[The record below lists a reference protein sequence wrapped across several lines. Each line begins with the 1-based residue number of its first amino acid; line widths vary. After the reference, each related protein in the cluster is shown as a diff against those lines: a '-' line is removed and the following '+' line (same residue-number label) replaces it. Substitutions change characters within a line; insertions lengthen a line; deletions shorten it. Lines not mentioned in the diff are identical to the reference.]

1 MNKKVIYAALMF
13 VVTMSSGN
21 ASAQQLPYQ
30 NPALSAHERA
40 VDLCSRLTLEEKASL
55 MLDDSSEALHGVAN
69 MGDVTVFPEPIGM
82 AASFNDR
89 MVYRVFDATS
99 DEMRAKWNELQQKGG
114 DVTRFHAL
122 SVWTPNVNIF
132 RDPRWGRGQETYGE
146 DPYLTSRMGCAVV
159 RGLQGPEDT
168 KYRKLWA
175 CAKHYAI
182 HSGPEWARHTDNITD
197 VTPRDLWETYM
208 PAFKSLVQDAKVREV
223 MCAYQRW
230 DDEPCCGN
238 TRLLQQILR
247 DEWGFKY
254 LVVSDC
260 GAVTDFWE
268 NHKVSSNHRNAA
280 AKGVLAGTDV
290 ECGFNYIYKSVPEA
304 VKYGALTE
312 EEVDKHVI
320 RLLEG
325 RFDLGE
331 MDDNK
336 IVSWSKIPVS
346 VLCSKAHRQLS
357 LDMALQTMT
366 LLQNKNEVLPL
377 DKKVKKIAF
386 IGPNVDNEPMMW
398 GNYNGTPRQT
408 ITILD
413 GIKSRLKKNQVVTF
427 KGCDLVN
434 DQTLD
439 SYFDQCS
446 MDGKMGFKGTF
457 WNNREMEGKPVTI
470 TQEKNPVQVTTYG
483 QHSFAPNVKLTGFSA
498 KYETVFRPKQN
509 AKVLLDVA
517 ACGHYEVYLNGE
529 KKSEK
534 SDWRTAESRIEFEG
548 EKEYQIEIRYAEMP
562 TYNANMKI
570 NIGHENPIDYQASL
584 KQLKDCETVVFVGG
598 ISPQL
603 EGEEMPIEISGFKGG
618 DRTNIE
624 LPKVQRNF
632 LKALKE
638 AGKKVVFVNCIALTP
653 ETESCDAILQAWYP
667 GQEGGEAVA
676 RVLFGEYNPAGKLPI
691 TFYRNSNQL
700 PDFKDYSMK
709 GRTYRY
715 MNDALFPFG
724 YGLSYTSFRI
734 GDATLSNSILKKGE
748 KITLKVPVSNVG
760 KKDGTEVVQVYVK
773 DPADTEGPLKS
784 LKAFERVEV
793 KARKTAEAV
802 ITLDSRNFELFDAA
816 TNTVRAK
823 AGKYEVYYGSSS
835 ADKDLKKLDVSIEY

>member
-1 MNKKVIYAALMF
+1 M
-13 VVTMSSGN
+13 
-21 ASAQQLPYQ
+21 
-30 NPALSAHERA
+30 
-40 VDLCSRLTLEEKASL
+40 
-55 MLDDSSEALHGVAN
+55 
-69 MGDVTVFPEPIGM
+69 
-82 AASFNDR
+82 
-89 MVYRVFDATS
+89 
-99 DEMRAKWNELQQKGG
+99 
-114 DVTRFHAL
+114 
-122 SVWTPNVNIF
+122 
-132 RDPRWGRGQETYGE
+132 
-146 DPYLTSRMGCAVV
+146 
-159 RGLQGPEDT
+159 
-168 KYRKLWA
+168 
-175 CAKHYAI
+175 
-182 HSGPEWARHTDNITD
+182 
-197 VTPRDLWETYM
+197 
-208 PAFKSLVQDAKVREV
+208 
-223 MCAYQRW
+223 
-230 DDEPCCGN
+230 
-238 TRLLQQILR
+238 
-247 DEWGFKY
+247 
-254 LVVSDC
+254 
-260 GAVTDFWE
+260 
-268 NHKVSSNHRNAA
+268 
-280 AKGVLAGTDV
+280 
-290 ECGFNYIYKSVPEA
+290 
-304 VKYGALTE
+304 KYGALTE

-457 WNNREMEGKPVTI
+457 WNNREMKGKPVTI

-548 EKEYQIEIRYAEMP
+548 VKGKEYQIEIRYAEMP

-638 AGKKVVFVNCIALTP
+638 AGKKVVFVNCSGSAIALTP

-715 MNDALFPFG
+715 MNNALFPFG

-734 GDATLSNSILKKGE
+734 GDATLSNSIQKKGE

-773 DPADTEGPLKS
+773 DPTDTEGPLKS

-793 KARKTAEAV
+793 KAGATAQAV
-802 ITLDSRNFELFDAA
+802 ITLDSKNFELFDTA

>member
-1 MNKKVIYAALMF
+1 M
-13 VVTMSSGN
+13 
-21 ASAQQLPYQ
+21 
-30 NPALSAHERA
+30 
-40 VDLCSRLTLEEKASL
+40 
-55 MLDDSSEALHGVAN
+55 
-69 MGDVTVFPEPIGM
+69 
-82 AASFNDR
+82 
-89 MVYRVFDATS
+89 
-99 DEMRAKWNELQQKGG
+99 
-114 DVTRFHAL
+114 
-122 SVWTPNVNIF
+122 
-132 RDPRWGRGQETYGE
+132 
-146 DPYLTSRMGCAVV
+146 
-159 RGLQGPEDT
+159 
-168 KYRKLWA
+168 
-175 CAKHYAI
+175 
-182 HSGPEWARHTDNITD
+182 
-197 VTPRDLWETYM
+197 
-208 PAFKSLVQDAKVREV
+208 
-223 MCAYQRW
+223 
-230 DDEPCCGN
+230 
-238 TRLLQQILR
+238 
-247 DEWGFKY
+247 
-254 LVVSDC
+254 
-260 GAVTDFWE
+260 
-268 NHKVSSNHRNAA
+268 
-280 AKGVLAGTDV
+280 
-290 ECGFNYIYKSVPEA
+290 PEA

-366 LLQNKNEVLPL
+366 LLPNDNEVLPL
-377 DKKVKKIAF
+377 NKKVKKIAL

-413 GIKSRLKKNQVVTF
+413 GIMSRLKKNQVVTF
-427 KGCDLVN
+427 NGCDLVN

-446 MDGKMGFKGTF
+446 MDGKKGFKGTF
-457 WNNREMEGKPVTI
+457 WNNRNMEGKPVAI

-483 QHSFAPNVKLTGFSA
+483 QHSFAPNVKLVGFSA
-498 KYETVFRPKQN
+498 KYEAVFRPEQTD
-509 AKVLLDVA
+509 KVLLDVA
-517 ACGHYEVYLNGE
+517 GCGHYEVYLNGE
-529 KKSEK
+529 KKAEHSI
-534 SDWRTAESRIEFEG
+534 WRTTESRIEFQAEKG
-548 EKEYQIEIRYAEMP
+548 KEYKIEIRYHEMP
-562 TYNANMKI
+562 NYNADIKF

-584 KQLKDCETVVFVGG
+584 KKLKDCETVVFVGG

-603 EGEEMPIEISGFKGG
+603 EGEEMPIEIPGFKGG
-618 DRTNIE
+618 DRTDIE

-638 AGKKVVFVNCIALTP
+638 AGKKVVFVNCSGSAIALTP
-653 ETESCDAILQAWYP
+653 ETESCDAILQVWYP

-691 TFYRNSNQL
+691 TFYKNSEQL

-734 GDATLSNSILKKGE
+734 GDATLSSSTLKKGE

-760 KKDGTEVVQVYVK
+760 KMDGTEVVQVYVK
-773 DPADTEGPLKS
+773 DPSDTDGPLKT

-793 KARKTAEAV
+793 KAGKTAEAV
-802 ITLDSRNFELFDAA
+802 ITLDSSNFELFDAS

-835 ADKDLKKLDVSIEY
+835 ADKDLKKLDVLFQ

>member
-1 MNKKVIYAALMF
+1 M
-13 VVTMSSGN
+13 
-21 ASAQQLPYQ
+21 
-30 NPALSAHERA
+30 
-40 VDLCSRLTLEEKASL
+40 
-55 MLDDSSEALHGVAN
+55 
-69 MGDVTVFPEPIGM
+69 
-82 AASFNDR
+82 
-89 MVYRVFDATS
+89 
-99 DEMRAKWNELQQKGG
+99 
-114 DVTRFHAL
+114 
-122 SVWTPNVNIF
+122 
-132 RDPRWGRGQETYGE
+132 
-146 DPYLTSRMGCAVV
+146 
-159 RGLQGPEDT
+159 
-168 KYRKLWA
+168 
-175 CAKHYAI
+175 
-182 HSGPEWARHTDNITD
+182 
-197 VTPRDLWETYM
+197 
-208 PAFKSLVQDAKVREV
+208 
-223 MCAYQRW
+223 
-230 DDEPCCGN
+230 
-238 TRLLQQILR
+238 
-247 DEWGFKY
+247 
-254 LVVSDC
+254 
-260 GAVTDFWE
+260 
-268 NHKVSSNHRNAA
+268 
-280 AKGVLAGTDV
+280 
-290 ECGFNYIYKSVPEA
+290 PEA
-304 VKYGALTE
+304 VKYGTLTE
-312 EEVDKHVI
+312 DEVDKHVI

-366 LLQNKNEVLPL
+366 LLQNNNEVLPL
-377 DKKVKKIAF
+377 NKKVKKIAF

-457 WNNREMEGKPVTI
+457 WNNREMNGKPVTI

-483 QHSFAPNVKLTGFSA
+483 QHAFAPNVKLTGFSA

-509 AKVLLDVA
+509 SKVLLDVA

-548 EKEYQIEIRYAEMP
+548 VKGKEYQIEIRYAEMP
-562 TYNANMKI
+562 NYNADMKI
-570 NIGHENPIDYQASL
+570 SIGHETPIDYSASL

-598 ISPQL
+598 IAPQL
-603 EGEEMPIEISGFKGG
+603 EGEEMPIEIEGFKGG

-624 LPKVQRNF
+624 LPKVQREF
-632 LKALKE
+632 LKALKA
-638 AGKKVVFVNCIALTP
+638 AGKKVVFVNCSGSAIALTP
-653 ETESCDAILQAWYP
+653 ESQSCDAILQAWYP

-676 RVLFGEYNPAGKLPI
+676 RVLFGEYNPAGKLPV

-724 YGLSYTSFRI
+724 YGLSYTSFKI
-734 GDATLSNSILKKGE
+734 GDAQLSSNTLKKGE
-748 KITLKVPVSNVG
+748 QIKLTIPVSNVG

-784 LKAFERVEV
+784 LKAYQRVTV
-793 KARKTAEAV
+793 KAGQTAQAE
-802 ITLDSRNFELFDAA
+802 ITLDSKNLELFDAA
-816 TNTVRAK
+816 TNTVHAK
-823 AGKYEVYYGSSS
+823 AGSYELYYGNSS
-835 ADKDLKKLDVSIEY
+835 ADKNLKKIMLTYSY

>member
-1 MNKKVIYAALMF
+1 
-13 VVTMSSGN
+13 
-21 ASAQQLPYQ
+21 
-30 NPALSAHERA
+30 
-40 VDLCSRLTLEEKASL
+40 
-55 MLDDSSEALHGVAN
+55 
-69 MGDVTVFPEPIGM
+69 
-82 AASFNDR
+82 
-89 MVYRVFDATS
+89 
-99 DEMRAKWNELQQKGG
+99 
-114 DVTRFHAL
+114 
-122 SVWTPNVNIF
+122 
-132 RDPRWGRGQETYGE
+132 
-146 DPYLTSRMGCAVV
+146 
-159 RGLQGPEDT
+159 
-168 KYRKLWA
+168 
-175 CAKHYAI
+175 
-182 HSGPEWARHTDNITD
+182 
-197 VTPRDLWETYM
+197 
-208 PAFKSLVQDAKVREV
+208 
-223 MCAYQRW
+223 
-230 DDEPCCGN
+230 
-238 TRLLQQILR
+238 
-247 DEWGFKY
+247 
-254 LVVSDC
+254 
-260 GAVTDFWE
+260 
-268 NHKVSSNHRNAA
+268 
-280 AKGVLAGTDV
+280 
-290 ECGFNYIYKSVPEA
+290 
-304 VKYGALTE
+304 
-312 EEVDKHVI
+312 
-320 RLLEG
+320 
-325 RFDLGE
+325 
-331 MDDNK
+331 
-336 IVSWSKIPVS
+336 
-346 VLCSKAHRQLS
+346 
-357 LDMALQTMT
+357 
-366 LLQNKNEVLPL
+366 
-377 DKKVKKIAF
+377 
-386 IGPNVDNEPMMW
+386 MMW

-413 GIKSRLKKNQVVTF
+413 GIKSRLKKNQIVTF

-548 EKEYQIEIRYAEMP
+548 VKGKEYKIEIRYAEMP

-603 EGEEMPIEISGFKGG
+603 EGEEMPIEIPGFKGG

-638 AGKKVVFVNCIALTP
+638 AGKKVVFVNCSGSAIALTP

-691 TFYRNSNQL
+691 TFYKNSEQL

-734 GDATLSNSILKKGE
+734 GDATLSNSILKKEE

-793 KARKTAEAV
+793 KAGKTAEAV

-823 AGKYEVYYGSSS
+823 AGNYEVYYGSSS

>member
-1 MNKKVIYAALMF
+1 MNKNIIYAALLFISLMF
-13 VVTMSSGN
+13 AGN
-21 ASAQQLPYQ
+21 VSAQQLPYQ

-40 VDLCSRLTLEEKASL
+40 VDLCGRLTLEEKASL
-55 MLDDSSEALHGVAN
+55 MLDDSPAIPRLGIKRFQWWSEALHGVAN

-159 RGLQGPEDT
+159 RGLQGPENT

-175 CAKHYAI
+175 CAKHYAV

-230 DDEPCCGN
+230 DDEPCCGS

-268 NHKVSSNHRNAA
+268 NHKVSSNARNAA

-290 ECGFNYIYKSVPEA
+290 ECGFNYVYKSVPEA

-446 MDGKMGFKGTF
+446 MDGKMGF
-457 WNNREMEGKPVTI
+457 
-470 TQEKNPVQVTTYG
+470 
-483 QHSFAPNVKLTGFSA
+483 SA
-498 KYETVFRPKQN
+498 KYETVFRPKQTD
-509 AKVLLDVA
+509 KVLLDVA

-529 KKSEK
+529 KKADK
-534 SDWRTAESRIEFEG
+534 SDWRTAQSRIEFDG
-548 EKEYQIEIRYAEMP
+548 EKGKEYQIEIRYAEMP
-562 TYNANMKI
+562 NYNADMKF

-638 AGKKVVFVNCIALTP
+638 AGKKVVFVNCSGSAIALTP

-676 RVLFGEYNPAGKLPI
+676 RVLFGEYNPAGKLPV
-691 TFYRNSNQL
+691 TFYKDSEQL

-773 DPADTEGPLKS
+773 DPADTEGPLKT

-793 KARKTAEAV
+793 KAGKTAEAV
-802 ITLDSRNFELFDAA
+802 ITLDSRNFELFDVA

>member
-1 MNKKVIYAALMF
+1 
-13 VVTMSSGN
+13 
-21 ASAQQLPYQ
+21 
-30 NPALSAHERA
+30 
-40 VDLCSRLTLEEKASL
+40 
-55 MLDDSSEALHGVAN
+55 
-69 MGDVTVFPEPIGM
+69 
-82 AASFNDR
+82 
-89 MVYRVFDATS
+89 
-99 DEMRAKWNELQQKGG
+99 
-114 DVTRFHAL
+114 
-122 SVWTPNVNIF
+122 
-132 RDPRWGRGQETYGE
+132 
-146 DPYLTSRMGCAVV
+146 
-159 RGLQGPEDT
+159 
-168 KYRKLWA
+168 
-175 CAKHYAI
+175 
-182 HSGPEWARHTDNITD
+182 
-197 VTPRDLWETYM
+197 
-208 PAFKSLVQDAKVREV
+208 
-223 MCAYQRW
+223 
-230 DDEPCCGN
+230 
-238 TRLLQQILR
+238 
-247 DEWGFKY
+247 
-254 LVVSDC
+254 
-260 GAVTDFWE
+260 
-268 NHKVSSNHRNAA
+268 
-280 AKGVLAGTDV
+280 
-290 ECGFNYIYKSVPEA
+290 
-304 VKYGALTE
+304 
-312 EEVDKHVI
+312 
-320 RLLEG
+320 
-325 RFDLGE
+325 
-331 MDDNK
+331 
-336 IVSWSKIPVS
+336 
-346 VLCSKAHRQLS
+346 
-357 LDMALQTMT
+357 MALQTMT

-413 GIKSRLKKNQVVTF
+413 GIKSRLKKNQIVTF

-434 DQTLD
+434 DQVLN

-457 WNNREMEGKPVTI
+457 WNNRKMEGKPVVI

-483 QHSFAPNVKLTGFSA
+483 QHSFAPNVKLVGFSA
-498 KYETVFRPKQN
+498 KYETVFRPKQTD
-509 AKVLLDVA
+509 KVLLDVA
-517 ACGHYEVYLNGE
+517 GCGHYEVYLNGE
-529 KKSEK
+529 KKAEHSI
-534 SDWRTAESRIEFEG
+534 WRTTESRIEFQAEKG
-548 EKEYQIEIRYAEMP
+548 KEYKIEIRYHEMP
-562 TYNANMKI
+562 NYNADMKF

-584 KQLKDCETVVFVGG
+584 KKLKDCETVVFVGG

-638 AGKKVVFVNCIALTP
+638 AGKKVVFVNCSGSAIALTP

-691 TFYRNSNQL
+691 TFYKNSEQL

-773 DPADTEGPLKS
+773 DPADTEGPFKS

-793 KARKTAEAV
+793 KAGKTAEAV

-823 AGKYEVYYGSSS
+823 AGNYEVYYGSSS

>member
-1 MNKKVIYAALMF
+1 
-13 VVTMSSGN
+13 
-21 ASAQQLPYQ
+21 
-30 NPALSAHERA
+30 
-40 VDLCSRLTLEEKASL
+40 
-55 MLDDSSEALHGVAN
+55 
-69 MGDVTVFPEPIGM
+69 
-82 AASFNDR
+82 
-89 MVYRVFDATS
+89 
-99 DEMRAKWNELQQKGG
+99 
-114 DVTRFHAL
+114 
-122 SVWTPNVNIF
+122 
-132 RDPRWGRGQETYGE
+132 
-146 DPYLTSRMGCAVV
+146 
-159 RGLQGPEDT
+159 
-168 KYRKLWA
+168 
-175 CAKHYAI
+175 
-182 HSGPEWARHTDNITD
+182 
-197 VTPRDLWETYM
+197 
-208 PAFKSLVQDAKVREV
+208 
-223 MCAYQRW
+223 
-230 DDEPCCGN
+230 
-238 TRLLQQILR
+238 
-247 DEWGFKY
+247 
-254 LVVSDC
+254 
-260 GAVTDFWE
+260 
-268 NHKVSSNHRNAA
+268 
-280 AKGVLAGTDV
+280 
-290 ECGFNYIYKSVPEA
+290 
-304 VKYGALTE
+304 
-312 EEVDKHVI
+312 
-320 RLLEG
+320 
-325 RFDLGE
+325 
-331 MDDNK
+331 
-336 IVSWSKIPVS
+336 
-346 VLCSKAHRQLS
+346 
-357 LDMALQTMT
+357 
-366 LLQNKNEVLPL
+366 
-377 DKKVKKIAF
+377 
-386 IGPNVDNEPMMW
+386 MMW

-483 QHSFAPNVKLTGFSA
+483 QHAFAPNVKLTGFSA

-548 EKEYQIEIRYAEMP
+548 VKGKEYQIEIRYAEMP
-562 TYNANMKI
+562 NYNANMKI

-638 AGKKVVFVNCIALTP
+638 AGKKVVFVNCSGSAIALTP

-691 TFYRNSNQL
+691 TFYKNSEQL

-760 KKDGTEVVQVYVK
+760 KKDGTEIVQVYVK

-793 KARKTAEAV
+793 KAGKTAEAV
-802 ITLDSRNFELFDAA
+802 ITLDSKNFELFDAA